1 MMSLTVQKAKSIGL
15 RIIEVL
21 IQYKYVFLLL
31 PAFFLRDYT
40 PDNEL
45 KYVSIAA
52 EALKNHTWFTFFNHG
67 EIYADKPPL
76 YFWIIMLGKLIT
88 GGYNMWF
95 AGLFSLLPA
104 AGIMIVMDK
113 WCAKWDTHHNST
125 LSNLLLLTTTMF
137 LASAIVIRMDMLMS
151 FFIVLSLHTFYKL
164 YKNVATPTDKYLLPV
179 YLFLG
184 IFTKGAM
191 GILVP
196 LISIIVF
203 LLAKKKIH
211 SFGHYLG
218 WKQWSII
225 AGLCLIWFLMVFL
238 EEGYTYLYNLV
249 FKQTF
254 GRAFNSFHHKQP
266 FWFYFPRMLWSFAP
280 WILLYLV
287 LIVQAIRK
295 KLFQTELQQF
305 FGIITAANIIMLS
318 LISSK
323 LDIYLLPVYPFAVY
337 LCASLLPAQKD
348 HPAVKIA
355 IGIPAS
361 ILALALPAFITFRK
375 ILPPEFGGIWIYIGL
390 SLLSASGFIALV
402 TVIRNPSKAI
412 TCIACG
418 ILLLYFT
425 GSFAIPRFNNIIG
438 FNEVTQT
445 ALQAGKK
452 QHVENYFY
460 YKFGSAADMDVFLS
474 QRLYE
479 LDSIQQLDS
488 LNRLPK
494 ASIVFVKSRDLR
506 RESELREW
514 LSSKIENWKSSTYNW
529 YLLGNCRKGQQE

>member
-1 MMSLTVQKAKSIGL
+1 MASLTVQKTKSIGL
-15 RIIEVL
+15 RIIRLL

-45 KYVSIAA
+45 KYISIAA

-113 WCAKWDTHHNST
+113 WCAKWDTAHNPT

-137 LASAIVIRMDMLMS
+137 LASAIVVRMDMLMT

-164 YKNVATPTDKYLLPV
+164 YKNAATPTDKYLLPV

-191 GILVP
+191 GILIP
-196 LISIIVF
+196 LISITAF

-218 WKQWSII
+218 WRQWGII
-225 AGLCLIWFLMVFL
+225 VGLCLIWFFMVFF
-238 EEGYTYLYNLV
+238 EEGSAYLYNLI

-337 LCASLLPAQKD
+337 LCAALLPAQKNN
-348 HPAVKIA
+348 PVVKIA

-361 ILALALPAFITFRK
+361 ILILALPAFITFRE
-375 ILPPEFGGIWIYIGL
+375 ILPPECDGIWIYTGL
-390 SLLSASGFIALV
+390 SLLSASGIIALA

-412 TCIACG
+412 TYMAYG
-418 ILLLYFT
+418 ILLMYFT
-425 GSFAIPRFNNIIG
+425 GSFAIPRFNSIIG
-438 FNEVTQT
+438 FNKLAQT

-452 QHVENYFY
+452 QHVEKYFY
-460 YKFGSAADMDVFLS
+460 YKSGSAADMDVLLG

-488 LNRLPK
+488 LNRLPE
-494 ASIVFVKSRDLR
+494 ASIVFVKSKELS

-514 LSSKIENWKSSTYNW
+514 LSSKTESWKSSTYNW
-529 YLLGNCRKGQQE
+529 YLLGNG